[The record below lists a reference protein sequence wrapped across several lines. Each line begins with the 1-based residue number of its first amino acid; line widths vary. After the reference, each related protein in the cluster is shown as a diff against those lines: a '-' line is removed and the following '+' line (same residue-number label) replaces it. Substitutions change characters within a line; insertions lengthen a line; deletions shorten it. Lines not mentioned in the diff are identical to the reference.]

1 MGGRGASAGW
11 DGGGNGPSPTKVDDL
26 ISQRERKRAEVDQT
40 LTVLRDVR
48 DQYGLTVDTEI
59 GTFRPGA
66 TVMGYYDQASGNVGL
81 SKAYFDAIKIDGSYD
96 DCVRTRFHPPRGN
109 KTGTEAVISH
119 EMGHALTGKIAQK
132 MGVSFEKASRTIVQE
147 AKRSDGYRGRA
158 SDWAARISRYA
169 LKNESEAIAEA
180 FADVYCNGNRAKR
193 ESRAIVDVLNKYVGG
208 TR

>member
-11 DGGGNGPSPTKVDDL
+11 EGGGNGPAPTKVDDL

-40 LTVLRDVR
+40 LTVLRDAR

-59 GTFRPGA
+59 GTFRSGA

-96 DCVRTRFHPPRGN
+96 DCVRTRFH
-109 KTGTEAVISH
+109 
-119 EMGHALTGKIAQK
+119 ALTGQIAQK

-158 SDWAARISRYA
+158 SDWAARISGYA

-193 ESRAIVDVLNKYVGG
+193 ESRAIVDVLNKYAGG